1 MSTAYPTLP
10 IGPFEHIA
18 LDYEALRAE
27 GLRLLGRLT
36 GAQWTDHNVHD
47 PGVTILEQ
55 LCYAITELAYR
66 ASYPI
71 PDLLAGSDLAAALPG
86 PTAVLTCDPV
96 TEADLRK
103 LVLDEQGVRNVVVA
117 PHGEPELPV
126 YHHAGTGE
134 LRFLPELGD
143 VRARPLQIAGLT
155 RVAVQCDAA
164 SAPAAVLE
172 RALARVHAHRG
183 LATDVTVEQLTSQE
197 VFVAA
202 KIEVGPIDDPTA
214 LLVELLARIEAHLA
228 PTVRF
233 TALADAGEAP
243 WDALLAG
250 PALRRGVVVGDPPVA
265 RRSVRASDILHV
277 ITDHPAVRA
286 VRSLALATDP
296 DPDVCPREQWLLE
309 LRDDRVAALDWTS
322 ELTLMRGGLPLR
334 VDRTRIPA
342 LRDQR
347 RAAAADLGPA
357 EVPRPAPG
365 RPRDLGRYRSIQ
377 AQFPAIYGL
386 GPSAPPASAGAARLA
401 QARQL
406 SAYLLIFD
414 QLLANACAQLDRVR
428 DLLAPDAGDGP
439 TYHSQPVSEMQLGEL
454 VRKAPDALG
463 PWLSTLVERADQD
476 PPGRRKRFLAHL
488 LARFAEHVGDGA
500 QIGGADDDVIA
511 DRQAFLRQIPRL
523 GGARGT
529 GRDVLGG
536 AAASSLELRIR
547 LKLGLG
553 EQRFHLVEHVLLRPI
568 PADIG
573 QRDDDGFEQVPLLA
587 PGSEP
592 DPWSLQISFVFAGK
606 PGAVFE
612 DMVVAAVL
620 AETPVHLRPRVL
632 WFDAEGRET
641 WDAFAAAWLEFQSV
655 LRDYRLASNREALH
669 LRYRDARDR
678 VIDLIGLGLPPGAA
692 SDGAGRTYPLRDVPV
707 CAVVRGEQDLR
718 AAIPIDYSQ
727 PLVSYHLFHDSSD
740 TQILDDKKK
749 AIRAVGTGGA
759 IKLLTPALRESTSY
773 RIKAFKH
780 DDSGPQGV
788 RWAWLKTSVRVE
800 MGIDLDIVAQ
810 LRLPPLEPAAK
821 PAPDAA
827 RIADHGAVVEVE
839 ILASQNGVTYDLV
852 ADAEPAR
859 VLSQAPVLG
868 NTKTVVLKLGP
879 VTDDIDLRV
888 RGYRQGRS
896 DSADLL
902 AAVLP
907 LRVRADRTIAA
918 DVWPAP
924 IVEHGARA
932 PRSLLP
938 PGLAPTGPNLEPRP
952 YEFSVK
958 LRFDVAGKVSAIRFH
973 KPTPGG
979 EHSVSLWR
987 PDGTL
992 ITSAAAP
999 NAAPGWN
1006 EVPLV
1011 PPVAVVPGEIYVASY
1026 FTQSGYYVE
1035 KDRLATAGIDR
1046 APVHLLGTSEGGG
1059 CWVSYAHVFP
1069 TNARTYYP
1077 WIDVAFVPEVAPPV
1091 LRLASS
1097 QTDAEYRVHRRR
1109 VRDSE
1114 FVRDEPQGPT
1124 LAVADG
1130 ERNIRV
1136 ALPGAPTDW
1145 DALTAIDK
1153 AVPGTGGPLDL
1164 PLGQFVEDSYL
1175 FVQVVKRHRK
1185 APRSRTV
1192 ITSTTDLIQVRTM
1205 FVRPDRDVPLV
1216 IDVWPVAATT
1226 GDAVQLGGGQPGVY
1240 YALNAAGA
1248 PISGPGYFHQRDD
1261 DDPEVNKGVSQLV
1274 IGTDFA
1280 IPRDRED
1287 PDPRDRTKP
1296 LDPRLDATRRPL
1308 AALARVSATRA
1319 FSGITAE
1326 LARQARIDAP
1336 PKISAEAPTV
1346 AVRGATRILVDKSV
1360 VGERYGLVRDGV
1372 VIATVVGTG
1381 ETVALAT
1388 GPLAATTTFDV
1399 TCQRA
1404 DPAGLVVVRH
1414 VAITVTV
1421 Q

>member
-10 IGPFEHIA
+10 IGPFEHVA
-18 LDYEALRAE
+18 LDFEALRAE

-36 GAQWTDHNVHD
+36 GTQWTDHNVHD

-71 PDLLAGSDLAAALPG
+71 PDLLAGSDLEAALPG
-86 PTAVLTCDPV
+86 PAAILTCDPV

-103 LVLDEQGVRNVVVA
+103 LVLDEEGVRNAVVA
-117 PHGEPELPV
+117 PPGAPELPV
-126 YHHAGTGE
+126 YWHAGTGE

-164 SAPAAVLE
+164 SAPTAVLE
-172 RALARVHAHRG
+172 RVLARVHAHRG
-183 LATDVTVEQLTSQE
+183 LATDVTVEQLTSEE

-214 LLVELLARIEAHLA
+214 LLASLLARIEAHLA

-296 DPDVCPREQWLLE
+296 DPTVCPREQWLLE

-347 RAAAADLGPA
+347 RAAAADPGPA

-377 AQFPAIYGL
+377 GQFPAIYGL

-414 QLLANACAQLDRVR
+414 QLLANAFAQLDSVR
-428 DLLAPDAGDGP
+428 DLLSPDAGDGP
-439 TYHSQPVSEMQLGEL
+439 TYYSQPVREMQLGEL

-463 PWLSTLVERADQD
+463 PWLSTLVERANQD
-476 PPGRRKRFLAHL
+476 PLGRRKRFLAHL

-500 QIGGADDDVIA
+500 QIGGADDTIIA

-529 GRDVLGG
+529 GRDVLAGDE
-536 AAASSLELRIR
+536 ASSLELRIR

-592 DPWSLQISFVFAGK
+592 DPWSLQVSFVFAGK
-606 PGAVFE
+606 PGPVFE

-632 WFDAEGRET
+632 WFDDEGRET
-641 WDAFAAAWLEFQSV
+641 WDVFAAAWRDFQSV

-707 CAVVRGEQDLR
+707 RAVVRGEQDLR

-727 PLVSYHLFHDSSD
+727 PLVSYHLFHASSD
-740 TQILDDKKK
+740 TQILDDKKQ

-759 IKLLTPALRESTSY
+759 IELLTPVVVESTSY
-773 RIKAFKH
+773 RIKAFKP
-780 DDSGPQGV
+780 DDTGPRGV
-788 RWAWLKTSVRVE
+788 RWAWLKTGVRVE
-800 MGIDLDIVAQ
+800 MGVDLDVVAQ

-821 PAPDAA
+821 PTPDAA

-852 ADAEPAR
+852 ADAEPSR

-888 RGYRQGRS
+888 RGSRQGRS
-896 DSADLL
+896 DSTDLL
-902 AAVLP
+902 TVVLP

-924 IVEHGARA
+924 IVEHGALA
-932 PRSLLP
+932 PRSLAP
-938 PGLAPTGPNLEPRP
+938 PGNPPAPNTEAKP
-952 YEFSVK
+952 YELGVK
-958 LRFDVAGKVSAIRFH
+958 LRFDVAGKVSAIRFY
-973 KPTPGG
+973 KALPAGG
-979 EHSVSLWR
+979 HSVSLWQA
-987 PDGTL
+987 DGKLLATADVA
-992 ITSAAAP
+992 SAAV
-999 NAAPGWN
+999 GWV

-1011 PPVAVVPGEIYVASY
+1011 PPVAVVPGATYVASY
-1026 FTQSGYYVE
+1026 FTQTGYYAE
-1035 KDRLATAGIDR
+1035 KDRLLAGIDR
-1046 APVHLLGTSEGGG
+1046 APVHAPPVSEGGG
-1059 CWVSYAHVFP
+1059 SSVVYSHAFP
-1069 TNARTYYP
+1069 TGERTYYV
-1077 WIDVAFVPEVAPPV
+1077 WVDVVFIPEVAPPV

-1097 QTDAEYRVHRRR
+1097 QTDAEYRVYRRR

-1114 FVRDEPQGPT
+1114 FVLDEPQGRA
-1124 LAVADG
+1124 LDVADG
-1130 ERNIRV
+1130 ERRIRV

-1145 DALTAIDK
+1145 DALTAIGE

-1164 PLGQFVEDSYL
+1164 PLGRFVEDSYL
-1175 FVQVVKRHRK
+1175 FVQIVKRHRK

-1226 GDAVQLGGGQPGVY
+1226 GDTVQLGGGQPGVY

-1248 PISGPGYFHQRDD
+1248 PITGPGYFHQRDD
-1261 DDPEVNKGVSQLV
+1261 DDPKFNKGLSQLV
-1274 IGTDFA
+1274 IGADFA

-1287 PDPRDRTKP
+1287 PGPRHQTKP

-1308 AALARVSATRA
+1308 PALARVSATRA
-1319 FSGITAE
+1319 FSGISAE
-1326 LARQARIDAP
+1326 LARQARFDAP

-1346 AVRGATRILVDKSV
+1346 AVQGATRILVDKSV
-1360 VGERYGLVRDGV
+1360 VGERYGLVRDDV

-1381 ETVALAT
+1381 EKVALAT

-1404 DPAGLVVVRH
+1404 DPAGLTVVRH